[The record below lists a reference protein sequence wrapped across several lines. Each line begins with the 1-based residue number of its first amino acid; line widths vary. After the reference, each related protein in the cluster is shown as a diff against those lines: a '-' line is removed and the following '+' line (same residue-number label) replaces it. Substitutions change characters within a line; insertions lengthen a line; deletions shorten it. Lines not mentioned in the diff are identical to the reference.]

1 MKECK
6 NDTLKTVHK
15 IHFKIDLL
23 NTNNFPEAGVK
34 TEGTFFVLFF
44 FVEQSTELISDKTSC
59 VQTHS
64 QEKTNK
70 QQPDKTVGFI
80 FQWLLLQQWTNSLE
94 DSEAA
99 IG

>member
-1 MKECK
+1 MH
-6 NDTLKTVHK
+6 KT
-15 IHFKIDLL
+15 HFKIDLL
-23 NTNNFPEAGVK
+23 STNNFPEAGVK
-34 TEGTFFVLFF
+34 TEGIFLFR
-44 FVEQSTELISDKTSC
+44 FVEQWTELISDKTSC
-59 VQTHS
+59 KHIHKQKK
-64 QEKTNK
+64 QQQDNQQ

>member
-64 QEKTNK
+64 QEKKTNNNLTK
-70 QQPDKTVGFI
+70 RSDSFSSGCCCNNEQTASRTVR
-80 FQWLLLQQWTNSLE
+80 QL
-94 DSEAA
+94 
-99 IG
+99 